1 MVVFATA
8 SQHESYRRVT
18 PCANAPYPPLST
30 GPQWNLRTAAH
41 RGTRKRTLLPARSLL
56 CGVIAFLLPVLPAAA
71 NTAPTAAAVSD
82 LTTPE
87 TAVSLTLEATDVDD
101 DVLSYVIATLPSSGA
116 VKVGDVTLASGDLPY
131 TIPDGGKVVSYTP
144 AATTHGSVSF
154 TYKANDGTID
164 SAAATVTVIVNQ
176 PPTATAAT
184 AIIPLNK
191 DAKITLAGTDPDGDT
206 LSYTIVSLPGHGVLA
221 SGTSTIATAALPFA
235 LGSGKKEITY
245 TPAAAYHGPAS
256 FTFKVA
262 DTWQTSESATQ
273 IIQVNTRP
281 TVAGLTVYAPPAGEK
296 DIARRGADA
305 DRDPI
310 CYVLLSLPA
319 HGTLK
324 DDGQEIEADQLPY
337 TVADTAGTVQYC
349 PVAGYMGTD
358 SFHYEVT
365 DGIETSSLGIVS
377 IAINSPPIGADTAAV
392 ADATGKA
399 VVTLLPTDADGDTLQ
414 VSLLTLPSHGTISI
428 GGSKVTDTTKT
439 YAAPSGGLAVSYQ
452 VAYDY
457 AGTDAF
463 TWQVTD
469 AKDTAGPYQVSVSI
483 PSAVAAPPTTGTAAS
498 PSGDASGG
506 GSAGTEPSASPETS
520 RDLSNVDFD
529 TCGSAGPL
537 EAMAL
542 SLTVTA
548 GMLSTSVRRSRS
560 AERRRRV

>member
-1 MVVFATA
+1 FNKHLF
-8 SQHESYRRVT
+8 SH
-18 PCANAPYPPLST
+18 L
-30 GPQWNLRTAAH
+30 W
-41 RGTRKRTLLPARSLL
+41 
-56 CGVIAFLLPVLPAAA
+56 VISKVAAA

-82 LTTPE
+82 LTTPD
-87 TAVSLTLEATDVDD
+87 TAVSLTLDATDVDGD
-101 DVLSYVIATLPSSGA
+101 ALSYVIATLPSSGT
-116 VKVGDVTLASGDLPY
+116 VKVGDATLASGDLPY
-131 TIPDGGKVVSYTP
+131 TIPDGGKVVTYTP
-144 AATTHGSVSF
+144 AATTHGSVTF
-154 TYKANDGTID
+154 TYKANDGTVD
-164 SAAATVTVIVNQ
+164 SSAATVTVIVNQ
-176 PPTATAAT
+176 APAATAAT

-206 LSYTIVSLPGHGVLA
+206 LSYTVVSVPGHGVLTV
-221 SGTSTIATAALPFA
+221 GTSAITTAGLPFA
-235 LGSGKKEITY
+235 LGSGKKEVTY
-245 TPAAAYHGPAS
+245 TPDAGYHGPDD
-256 FTFKVA
+256 FTFTVA
-262 DTWQTSESATQ
+262 DTWQTSEPATQ
-273 IIQVNTRP
+273 TIQVNTRP
-281 TVAGLTVYAPPAGEK
+281 TVVSFTVYAPPAGEK
-296 DIARRGADA
+296 DITLRGADA

-324 DDGQEIEADQLPY
+324 DGGQELETDQLPY
-337 TVADTAGTVQYC
+337 TVADAAGTVQYS

-377 IAINSPPIGADTAAV
+377 IAINSPPIGADAAAV

-414 VSLLTLPSHGTISI
+414 VNLLTLPSHGTISI
-428 GGSKVTDTTKT
+428 GGSAVTDTTKA
-439 YAAPSGGLAVSYQ
+439 YAVPSGGLPVTYQ

-469 AKDTAGPYQVSVSI
+469 AKDTAGPYRVSVSV
-483 PSAVAAPPTTGTAAS
+483 PSAVPAPATTEPTAAPSEGTG
-498 PSGDASGG
+498 GN
-506 GSAGTEPSASPETS
+506 GSAGSEPAASPETS

-529 TCGSAGPL
+529 PCGSSGPV
-537 EAMAL
+537 EAAAL

-560 AERRRRV
+560 ANRRRRV